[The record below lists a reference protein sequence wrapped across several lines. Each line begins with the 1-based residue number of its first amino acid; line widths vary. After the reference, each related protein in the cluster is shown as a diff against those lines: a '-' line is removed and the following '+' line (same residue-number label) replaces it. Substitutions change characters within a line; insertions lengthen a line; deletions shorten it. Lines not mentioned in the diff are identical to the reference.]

1 VAARDQARPTSGVET
16 NPAALDATQTEAG
29 PTDEFERQLAATKEA
44 LDAADILA
52 SMQMEDVLFDGPPA
66 PSDGQPPANFPNAN
80 EQFNTLPP
88 PGFNENSPRFNVGSN
103 EALTTGFLPDET
115 IARELERLRARASE
129 LETLLAR
136 ADGVCT
142 PDSERSTADDDDGG
156 RVADDHSAEP
166 SGIPDLSNALLL
178 HGQPHTARD
187 MRSWSPRAREIF
199 EDWVY
204 EERIVMKKKV
214 MIEQLTQARLELFF
228 QTFYHP
234 SPEVERQRPEERPR
248 RSSEPAGEFPPANL
262 EALAEFYKMHERW
275 KQFVQEA
282 SPYVKNTQCL
292 PSEVD
297 AMQGRLQR
305 LAQLENQTGHIRAGR
320 YAQWEEAM
328 AQMEDP
334 EWEAFETD
342 PARIQ
347 RCRLLEAQ
355 NRPLRRAFEEGRQQ
369 EAQNEAYRQ
378 AYAQGRP
385 LGAQHDDARRALAQG
400 GLSFYREKQQ
410 PADTDSPRSPPQEH
424 DDDSNESSEV
434 KSQGKKKRP
443 KRSKGRVALKTKKE
457 LAEIVQRRMAAQ
469 SQSEQQSIEPAS
481 SAPAADQPSAS
492 LEAPVASPEQLPT
505 AANEPQARTS
515 SIPQAAEPE
524 TSQHHATAAD
534 AKSEDA
540 KANQQ
545 GAEPEASREN
555 AIAAEEQSAEA
566 KAKAEKKEKAKA
578 KKKAYR
584 ENKQAKKKL
593 EAEDKKMAEALAREE
608 AAKLERFNVRLAK
621 AHRENELEREAKER
635 EAREREAE
643 EREAREREVRERE
656 AREREVKER
665 EAEEQEFKER
675 EAKAREASL
684 REVKELEAREQG
696 AREREPKEQEAREQE
711 IKERETKEREARE
724 KEASEREA
732 KIKDQET
739 KEREASER
747 ETKEREA
754 KKREI
759 QEREAREREAEDRRV
774 AKALEQ
780 EEADRL
786 ELENWKAKARIEK
799 QKAMDR
805 EAEDRRHAI
814 ALAKKEAEK
823 LASDNAEAEAR
834 RKLEQAARE
843 REAQDGIVATVLAR
857 QESKRTE
864 SNNAKIKAQ
873 RESQLAAK
881 QKQQE
886 ARDDKMRVLAQREV
900 KRLEL
905 EKAKAKAQREAAR
918 QEAEDKRTAAALAQE
933 KTERLR
939 QKHAVAKARREEREA
954 RVQEARKREAE
965 DRRLATALAQQD
977 ADRLELELEVR
988 GKQKLHSQKLL
999 ALLTANER
1007 PDPQTSHSVGSPQ
1020 RDAEL
1025 SQGEQTVGPE
1035 SRPPVAAEQT
1045 GQTPDETAVTSR
1057 PSSDRASPRVEHH
1070 ATFLITR
1077 NEHPRLPSPRSDSSG
1092 PDESSFANFAE
1103 ARRDQKA
1110 GIQQITALRQQRIEF
1125 AADGSSS
1132 ATTPPT
1138 RRIFS
1143 AVEREESSGVTHPEP
1158 LQPDV
1163 QREPV
1168 EPSEVISPE
1177 PHQPDVQRNPPLAE
1191 AAPNQHSSN
1200 VQQDDVVSPRG
1211 IPRVVLPPRE
1221 RPRVVFILGS
1231 ETSEADTDTT
1241 AEEQL
1246 ALNERVALS
1255 ESAHP
1260 DVQQQD
1266 HVNTA
1271 PPHDLRRVVFQLAS
1285 ETSEADTDTTA
1296 ERQLER
1302 NAEADRREAARRIS
1316 LNLGEIDVPTDS
1328 LGDSSAT
1335 SDAMTSDAPPSP
1347 VRQAPNTQTTLVR
1360 AVTSMVRY
1368 GPTSQ
1373 PLSNGLVSNT
1383 VPYGSRRGPRPGNVL
1398 PNPHGHPPT
1407 PNDYSTQRGPQDYQE
1422 SPVRQAPDRTAAR
1435 RRPHGHLPNLN
1446 GYPAQNDPRG
1456 YQQSNWSFDPTAG
1469 HLFPD
1474 PNGFYYI
1481 PDVAP
1486 PPFIPS
1492 PDMTPSGY
1500 DGRTTR
1506 QRRVEP
1512 VPVPSPGLGAPFFNP
1527 FDYATPRT
1535 HMQPLMPMQ
1544 PPMLM
1549 HPPDDLPRVVYGETS
1564 RQRGRSP
1571 TRRIPAPMQP
1581 QDDLPCIVD
1590 GRTPEQR
1597 RRSPLLDIRAP
1608 PPPRR
1613 QAQDLD
1619 RTQQSIL
1626 SPQSNGTYRPP
1637 HMPIVLRQHRG
1648 HEIPAQA
1655 VTMPTSMT
1663 STIAPP
1669 RTSERDSRPTEHRLS
1684 LDPNMNVSGGDECG
1698 IASSTCSERGAD
1710 INDANDDCA
1719 IASSSGSDRK
1729 GDVND
1734 ADDESSGKDP

>member
-1 VAARDQARPTSGVET
+1 VAARDQARPTSGAET
-16 NPAALDATQTEAG
+16 NPAALDATQTG
-29 PTDEFERQLAATKEA
+29 GGTTDEFERQLAATKEA

-66 PSDGQPPANFPNAN
+66 PSDGQPPANFPNPN

-88 PGFNENSPRFNVGSN
+88 PGFDENSPRFNVGSN
-103 EALTTGFLPDET
+103 EAFTTGSLPDET

-187 MRSWSPRAREIF
+187 IRSWSPRAREII

-228 QTFYHP
+228 RTFYHP

-282 SPYVKNTQCL
+282 SPYVKNMQCL

-385 LGAQHDDARRALAQG
+385 LGAQNDDARRALAQG
-400 GLSFYREKQQ
+400 ALSFYREKQQ

-443 KRSKGRVALKTKKE
+443 KRSKGRVTLKTKKE

-555 AIAAEEQSAEA
+555 SIAAEEQSAEA

-608 AAKLERFNVRLAK
+608 AAKLERFNARLAK

-635 EAREREAE
+635 EAKEREME

-684 REVKELEAREQG
+684 QEVKEREAREQEPRDQE
-696 AREREPKEQEAREQE
+696 ANPREAKEREASGREASEREASERETKEQETRDRE
-711 IKERETKEREARE
+711 IKERETKEREA
-724 KEASEREA
+724 SERE
-732 KIKDQET
+732 
-739 KEREASER
+739 S
-747 ETKEREA
+747 KEREA

-759 QEREAREREAEDRRV
+759 QEREAREREAEDRRL

-977 ADRLELELEVR
+977 ADRLELELDVR

-1045 GQTPDETAVTSR
+1045 GQTLDETAVTSR
-1057 PSSDRASPRVEHH
+1057 PSSDRPSPRVEHH
-1070 ATFLITR
+1070 ATFLITSD
-1077 NEHPRLPSPRSDSSG
+1077 EHPRLPSQRSDSSG

-1103 ARRDQKA
+1103 ARRDQNA
-1110 GIQQITALRQQRIEF
+1110 EIQQITALRQQRIEF

-1132 ATTPPT
+1132 ATTSPT
-1138 RRIFS
+1138 RRILS
-1143 AVEREESSGVTHPEP
+1143 AVEREEPSGVTHPEP

-1168 EPSEVISPE
+1168 EPSEAISPE
-1177 PHQPDVQRNPPLAE
+1177 PHQPDVQRNSPLAE

-1255 ESAHP
+1255 ESAQP
-1260 DVQQQD
+1260 DVQQPD
-1266 HVNTA
+1266 LVNTA
-1271 PPHDLRRVVFQLAS
+1271 PPHDLRRVIFQLASETSEADTDTTAEQQLALNEAVALRESTQPSVQRQQAAPPHGLRRAVFQLAS

-1347 VRQAPNTQTTLVR
+1347 VRQAPNTQTALVR

-1407 PNDYSTQRGPQDYQE
+1407 PNDYSTQRGPRGYQE

-1435 RRPHGHLPNLN
+1435 RRSHGHLPNLN
-1446 GYPAQNDPRG
+1446 GYPAQQDPRG

-1469 HLFPD
+1469 HFFPD
-1474 PNGFYYI
+1474 PNGFYHI

-1486 PPFIPS
+1486 PPFIPP

-1506 QRRVEP
+1506 QRRVQP
-1512 VPVPSPGLGAPFFNP
+1512 VPVPSPGLGAPFFNT

-1544 PPMLM
+1544 PPMIM

-1597 RRSPLLDIRAP
+1597 RRFPLLDIRAP

-1613 QAQDLD
+1613 QA
-1619 RTQQSIL
+1619 
-1626 SPQSNGTYRPP
+1626 
-1637 HMPIVLRQHRG
+1637 
-1648 HEIPAQA
+1648 
-1655 VTMPTSMT
+1655 
-1663 STIAPP
+1663 
-1669 RTSERDSRPTEHRLS
+1669 
-1684 LDPNMNVSGGDECG
+1684 
-1698 IASSTCSERGAD
+1698 
-1710 INDANDDCA
+1710 
-1719 IASSSGSDRK
+1719 
-1729 GDVND
+1729 
-1734 ADDESSGKDP
+1734 